1 MVVRTYHATNAPLY
15 MRIQAYSAFLTR
27 VRSVLPTAVIVQ
39 QFEMDLNNLR
49 LFDMESDEDDNNNN
63 SDDEQVEGYI
73 ERRDTF
79 INHIDVN
86 DMEYGMILT
95 MERVEFTVRT
105 LLELMPDRFVS
116 I

>member
-27 VRSVLPTAVIVQ
+27 VRSVLPTADIVQ

-49 LFDMESDEDDNNNN
+49 LFDMESDEDDNEDDIN
-63 SDDEQVEGYI
+63 DEQMEGNT

-86 DMEYGMILT
+86 DMEYGMLLT
-95 MERVEFTVRT
+95 MERIEFAVRT
-105 LLELMPDRFVS
+105 LLELMPDKFVS